1 MEMRFGKLRSSLA
14 AFSLAA
20 SILVAAPDLHA
31 FQNPKLVIYKSQR
44 RLEVHEGKS
53 ISKTYP
59 IVLGFDAI
67 GTKIKQGDGKT
78 PEGEYLLVVKNP
90 NSAFYRSLGLNYPAK
105 PDAERG
111 LKDGLIDA
119 KQKKSID
126 QAAKAQ
132 RLPPQNTQLGGDIF
146 IHGGGIG
153 WDWTHGCIALTN
165 EDMKELYEGLPEGTP
180 VSILP

>member
-1 MEMRFGKLRSSLA
+1 MEMRFAKLGLRLA
-14 AFSLAA
+14 ALVLVVTIIGAA
-20 SILVAAPDLHA
+20 SALHA

-44 RLEVHEGKS
+44 RLEVHEGKVIAKS
-53 ISKTYP
+53 YP
-59 IVLGFDAI
+59 IVLGFDPN
-67 GTKIKQGDGKT
+67 GTKTKQGDGKT
-78 PEGEYLLVVKNP
+78 PEGDYLLVVKNP
-90 NSAFYRSLGLNYPAK
+90 NSAFYRSIGLNYPAK
-105 PDAERG
+105 PDAVRG

-126 QAAKAQ
+126 QAANAG
-132 RLPPQNTQLGGDIF
+132 RLPPQNTQLGGEIF

-153 WDWTHGCIALTN
+153 WDWTRGCIALKN